1 MISMNAYRTLGTCLF
16 VSSLSAASTS
26 PARADLY
33 PPAPPAARPAAPGA
47 AEALQRYQEGI
58 AARQQGDW
66 EKACA
71 LLLKSWGLQRHF
83 QTAANLG
90 EMELKLGQ
98 HREAAEHL
106 AYFLKEV
113 PASIPDADRA
123 RGQAMLDQARASLGT
138 LRVVI
143 PRDAEVYVDG
153 QKVEDVPLNSLIL
166 VEPGRRRVEARRRGY
181 PPIVETREVAAGA
194 VVEVSLTVPAT
205 KSPGLLPLD
214 RSGGPQKWVVVTG
227 VAATALG
234 AALGAGFAIASEVN
248 RHERNKH
255 DAATLGCQ
263 GIACEPYNAP
273 ERARGQFLTAS
284 LVSFLAAGAI
294 GAGTLTYTLVTR
306 AKKTQGGATATVS
319 AGPKSVA
326 GSVAMTW

>member
-1 MISMNAYRTLGTCLF
+1 MMSVNAYRTLGACLF
-16 VSSLSAASTS
+16 VSSLSAVSAA
-26 PARADLY
+26 PARAE
-33 PPAPPAARPAAPGA
+33 PPAARPVAPGA
-47 AEALQRYQEGI
+47 EEALQRYHEGI

-66 EKACA
+66 EKARA
-71 LLLKSWGLQRHF
+71 LLLRSWGLQHHF

-98 HREAAEHL
+98 RREAVEHL
-106 AYFLKEV
+106 AYFLKEA

-123 RGQAMLDQARASLGT
+123 RGQTMLDQARAGLGT

-181 PPIVETREVAAGA
+181 PPIAETREVAAGA
-194 VVEVSLTVPAT
+194 VVEVSLTVPAMRSPEPLPVDRGAGT
-205 KSPGLLPLD
+205 K
-214 RSGGPQKWVVVTG
+214 RWVVVTG

-234 AALGAGFAIASEVN
+234 AALGTGFAVLSEVK
-248 RHERNKH
+248 RSERN
-255 DAATLGCQ
+255 AAWKEGPSPCYKTY
-263 GIACEPYNAP
+263 AECEPYNRA
-273 ERARGQFLTAS
+273 EGARGGFLTAS

-294 GAGTLTYTLVTR
+294 GAGTLTYSLVTR
-306 AKKTQGGATATVS
+306 AKKTKGEATATVS
-319 AGPKSVA
+319 AGPGGVA
-326 GSVAMTW
+326 GMVRWTW